1 MLIAMFAIVTLTFF
15 LMNLIPG
22 GPFNL
27 ENIGGKAAAMLEAK
41 YGLDKPLFQQYIDY
55 LADLVRGDLGISIKK
70 VGYTVNEIIA
80 DKFPVSAKLGA
91 VAIGISV
98 VLGLP
103 MGIVSAMN
111 RNKISDRIIM
121 FICTIGVSAPSF
133 IVATVLLYVFGIKLG
148 ILPTMRLESA
158 SSYIMPALSLAFSP
172 LCYITRLT
180 RSSMLEV
187 LDQDYVKTATAKGM
201 KRIVVVGKHALRN
214 SVIPVITYMGPMVA
228 GVLTGGFVVEKIFSI
243 PGLGKY
249 FVESITA
256 RDYPL
261 IMGTT
266 IFYAILLLVMN
277 TIVDLLYKAVDPRIE
292 Y

>member
-1 MLIAMFAIVTLTFF
+1 MLIAMLAIVTLTFF

-27 ENIGGKAAAMLEAK
+27 ENISSKAAAMLEAK